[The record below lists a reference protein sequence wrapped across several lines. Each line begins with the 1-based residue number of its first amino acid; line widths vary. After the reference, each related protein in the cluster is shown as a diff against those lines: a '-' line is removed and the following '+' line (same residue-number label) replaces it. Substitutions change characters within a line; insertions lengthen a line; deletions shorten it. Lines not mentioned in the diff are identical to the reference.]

1 MPIESESD
9 DVPSAQRSIQRL
21 VPIPA
26 AHHPQS
32 TADNW
37 QDFFLGTDEDIADLV
52 IGIMNPQ
59 PRLLLADPTPGTIVM
74 TPPADPQP
82 QNLQITPAVD
92 DAVALSDDTT
102 AIDVNSSIVDEE
114 FDNIP
119 F

>member
-1 MPIESESD
+1 
-9 DVPSAQRSIQRL
+9 
-21 VPIPA
+21 
-26 AHHPQS
+26 
-32 TADNW
+32 
-37 QDFFLGTDEDIADLV
+37 V

-92 DAVALSDDTT
+92 DAVA
-102 AIDVNSSIVDEE
+102 AIDVSSSMIDAVDEE